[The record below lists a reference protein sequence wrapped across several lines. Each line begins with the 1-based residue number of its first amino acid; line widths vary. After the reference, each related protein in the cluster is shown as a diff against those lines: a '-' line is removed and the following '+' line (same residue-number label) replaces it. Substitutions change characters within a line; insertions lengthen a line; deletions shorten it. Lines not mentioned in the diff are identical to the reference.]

1 MALVKIKNFPN
12 RTYAERAKQT
22 LDHEG
27 IICIIQSA
35 DSGILGAGGSAGLPQ
50 GADIYVAEE
59 DAPQA
64 REVLES
70 LFDGI

>member
-12 RTYAERAKQT
+12 RIYAERAKQT
-22 LDHEG
+22 LEHEG
-27 IICIIQSA
+27 IICIIQSV
-35 DSGILGAGGSAGLPQ
+35 DSGILGAGASGGLPQ

-59 DAPQA
+59 DAKDA